1 MSVVILLMICSI
13 CVAGGFLVAYLWSV
27 KKGQF
32 DDLEASGFRI
42 LHDTKPVADKAKC
55 QNAKFPKFQND
66 KN

>member
-13 CVAGGFLVAYLWSV
+13 CVAGGFLWAYLWSV

-42 LHDTKPVADKAKC
+42 LHDTT
-55 QNAKFPKFQND
+55 PKKEN
-66 KN
+66 NHICNNNS

>member
-1 MSVVILLMICSI
+1 MICSI

-27 KKGQF
+27 KRGQF

-42 LHDTKPVADKAKC
+42 LHDTKPLADKG
-55 QNAKFPKFQND
+55 KFQND

>member
-1 MSVVILLMICSI
+1 MVILLMICSI

-42 LHDTKPVADKAKC
+42 LHDTSPRK
-55 QNAKFPKFQND
+55 D
-66 KN
+66 KNINNK

>member
-32 DDLEASGFRI
+32 DDLEASGFRV
-42 LHDTKPVADKAKC
+42 LHDTKPLADKGD
-55 QNAKFPKFQND
+55 FQNS
-66 KN
+66 KIPK

>member
-13 CVAGGFLVAYLWSV
+13 CVAGGFLIAYLWSV

-42 LHDTKPVADKAKC
+42 LHDTSPRKD
-55 QNAKFPKFQND
+55 QNNINNK
-66 KN
+66 

>member
-1 MSVVILLMICSI
+1 MICSI

-27 KKGQF
+27 KRGQF

-42 LHDTKPVADKAKC
+42 LHDTKPLADKGG
-55 QNAKFPKFQND
+55 FQND

>member
-1 MSVVILLMICSI
+1 MSVVIILMICSI

-27 KKGQF
+27 KRGQF

-42 LHDTKPVADKAKC
+42 LHDTKPVGDKG
-55 QNAKFPKFQND
+55 KFQND